1 MRDCCHGNCNQG
13 RECPARIERDR
24 PAAAFLAAVVSVVLI
39 AGPFAYML
47 LGGPHA

>member
-1 MRDCCHGNCNQG
+1 MR
-13 RECPARIERDR
+13 ARLTT
-24 PAAAFLAAVVSVVLI
+24 AAAALFSAFCI

>member
-1 MRDCCHGNCNQG
+1 MRAH
-13 RECPARIERDR
+13 IENAV
-24 PAAAFLAAVVSVVLI
+24 AALASVVMI

>member
-1 MRDCCHGNCNQG
+1 MRDYLTN
-13 RECPARIERDR
+13 
-24 PAAAFLAAVVSVVLI
+24 AAAFVFSVACI